1 MTVNYSPVVAK
12 EWKSYFFM
20 LFGLAYPSLVKH
32 FRTNAYISHNN
43 IKSSIVDIDVSITQK
58 RIMRL
63 TRCKNDGL
71 IINNEDQKSKMF
83 RIIQHHICEDQFAKN
98 IKA

>member
-1 MTVNYSPVVAK
+1 M
-12 EWKSYFFM
+12 
-20 LFGLAYPSLVKH
+20 
-32 FRTNAYISHNN
+32 
-43 IKSSIVDIDVSITQK
+43 DIDVSITQK

-83 RIIQHHICEDQFAKN
+83 RIIQHHICEDQYAKN